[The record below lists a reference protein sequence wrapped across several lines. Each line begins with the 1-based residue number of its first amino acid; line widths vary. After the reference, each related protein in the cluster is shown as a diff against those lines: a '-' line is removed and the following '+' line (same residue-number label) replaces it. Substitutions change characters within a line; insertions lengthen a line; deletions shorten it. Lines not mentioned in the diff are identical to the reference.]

1 MADYEDI
8 IHLPH
13 PVSVRHAAL
22 SNADRAAQ
30 FAPFAALT
38 GYDAELA
45 ETARLTTPRAELTE
59 SEQQLL
65 NDVYRYLQQHSSEHP
80 GVTITYFQPDS
91 RKAGGAYV
99 TVTAPVK
106 RIDEYTQSIILTT
119 GETVPLSEIITIT
132 AKNALL

>member
-8 IHLPH
+8 IYLPH
-13 PVSVRHAAL
+13 PVSTRHAAL

-38 GYDAELA
+38 GYDAELVEA
-45 ETARLTTPRAELTE
+45 ARLTTPRAELTE

-65 NDVYRYLQQHSSEHP
+65 NDSYQYLQEHSSERP
-80 GVTITYFQPDS
+80 RATITYFQPDS
-91 RKAGGAYV
+91 RKAGGAYI

-106 RIDEYTQSIILTT
+106 KIDQYTQTIVLTT
-119 GETVPLSEIITIT
+119 GETIPMAEIIAVTSR
-132 AKNALL
+132 NE